1 VFRNQPLDLARA
13 VGLDFLKGFRW
24 DRTDAR
30 GDVVVAR
37 WQFQTHYPNLGG
49 DNPDATAKRWGG
61 GPPLVVKP
69 LASFLRGYQLSV
81 GYTPGPF
88 LFLAFLSGIVAG
100 CGAFRAR
107 RSHLR
112 AVVWLPTLTGL
123 GVLLMAD
130 IFEFSW
136 RYQLPALVLA
146 PIAGALGVTAMFR
159 DPNQGYPACA
169 ASPTRDVPDDEI
181 VDRGPR

>member
-1 VFRNQPLDLARA
+1 LDLAHA
-13 VGLDFLKGFRW
+13 VAVDFLKGFRW
-24 DRTDAR
+24 HRTDAR

-37 WQFQTHYPNLGG
+37 WQFQTHF
-49 DNPDATAKRWGG
+49 PDLAGNHPSVSTRRWGG
-61 GPPLVVKP
+61 GPPTVVKP

-88 LFLAFLSGIVAG
+88 LFLAFLSGILAG
-100 CGAFRAR
+100 CGALCAR

-159 DPNQGYPACA
+159 DPSAGYPAG
-169 ASPTRDVPDDEI
+169 V
-181 VDRGPR
+181 G